1 MLPCGTPFPT
11 AKGLN
16 KLFPNDTTCIM
27 LCGIHFGELNLN
39 CAVQSLEL
47 RLQPALINNEWIQCY
62 YNHYICLPFEVLC
75 MRDDR
80 FNETNILL
88 RVTRPRFS
96 PVFNFQVLVPLV
108 HKSHVRVFQVFF
120 LQELVLHSDTE
131 CSTLSLSIFT
141 IP

>member
-1 MLPCGTPFPT
+1 
-11 AKGLN
+11 
-16 KLFPNDTTCIM
+16 M

-47 RLQPALINNEWIQCY
+47 RLQPALINNERIQRY
-62 YNHYICLPFEVLC
+62 YNQVLW

-80 FNETNILL
+80 FNKTNILL

-108 HKSHVRVFQVFF
+108 RKSHVRVFQVFF
-120 LQELVLHSDTE
+120 LKGLVLH
-131 CSTLSLSIFT
+131 
-141 IP
+141 